1 MGRVEIRYDAS
12 LRERIVCKYSSDPIG
27 EYQRLMS
34 YDSCRIIRPVG
45 VRDDCVLFKEYVQRA
60 ADGIA
65 GYCSEREIWRF
76 IRDVAEG
83 LACIHRKGNA
93 HLDIQPSNILIG
105 DDGYVIGD
113 FDNEGDKTSYA
124 FTPPEW
130 QQGKE
135 KTGPAADVWALG
147 ASVFYLLNGAY
158 IFSGRGGAAQKKNT
172 FVPRLSEKYSSELS
186 DVVARCL
193 SYDPDDRPSAE
204 SLNTLALRMIDGN
217 RTYNDKV
224 HKEAVPRR
232 RADNDVLWPEIMK
245 RRLEL

>member
-12 LRERIVCKYSSDPIG
+12 RRERIVCKHSSDPTG
-27 EYQRLMS
+27 EYRMLMN
-34 YDSCRIIRPVG
+34 YDSCRIIRPIG
-45 VRDDCVLFKEYVQRA
+45 VQDDCVLFKEYVQKA

-65 GYCSEREIWRF
+65 GYCSEKEAWRF

-83 LACIHRKGNA
+83 LACIHNKGNA

-113 FDNEGDKTSYA
+113 FDNEGDRTSYA

-130 QQGKE
+130 QQGKGMA
-135 KTGPAADVWALG
+135 GPAADVWALG

-172 FVPRLSEKYSSELS
+172 LVPRLSGKYSPELS
-186 DVVARCL
+186 DVVSSCL
-193 SYDPDDRPSAE
+193 SYNPDDRPSAE
-204 SLNTLALRMIDGN
+204 DLYTLSLRMID
-217 RTYNDKV
+217 RIRPPKEKI
-224 HKEAVPRR
+224 HKETVSGRR
-232 RADNDVLWPEIMK
+232 TDNDFLWPENMIK
-245 RRLEL
+245 K